1 MDEPFQSFKGQLLL
15 DGGDLAGSFFSR
27 TVVLLCQHS
36 SEGAL
41 GLVLNRGTE
50 KTVGEM
56 LLEDLPERISE
67 QNLWVGGPV
76 QPAALSY
83 LHSDDFLPDANVFP
97 NLSLNHS
104 LEDLL
109 DLGESF
115 SVSQKVRVFTGYSG
129 WGPGQL
135 EAEMERNAWIVH
147 QANLNHVFEATPEQL
162 WRLVMIEK
170 GGVHRLMADSPDD
183 LSWN

>member
-1 MDEPFQSFKGQLLL
+1 MDEAFQSFKGQLLL
-15 DGGDLAGSFFSR
+15 DGGDLAGTFFGR

-36 SEGAL
+36 ADGAF
-41 GLVLNRGTE
+41 GLVLNRGAE

-56 LLEDLPERISE
+56 LLEDLPERILE
-67 QNLWVGGPV
+67 QDLWFGGPV

-83 LHSDDFLPDANVFP
+83 LHSDDFLPDANVMP
-97 NLSLNHS
+97 NLSLKHS
-104 LEDLL
+104 LQELL

-115 SVSQKVRVFTGYSG
+115 SVAQKVRVFAGYSG

-135 EAEMERNAWIVH
+135 ESEMDRNAWIVH
-147 QANLNHVFEATPEQL
+147 QANINHVFEVTPEHL
-162 WRLVMIEK
+162 WRSVMIEK

>member
-1 MDEPFQSFKGQLLL
+1 M

-27 TVVLLCQHS
+27 TVVLLCQHNA
-36 SEGAL
+36 EGAF
-41 GLVLNRGTE
+41 GLVLNRGTQ

-67 QNLWVGGPV
+67 QDLWVGGPV

-83 LHSDDFLPDANVFP
+83 LHSDDFLPGANVFP

-115 SVSQKVRVFTGYSG
+115 
-129 WGPGQL
+129 
-135 EAEMERNAWIVH
+135 
-147 QANLNHVFEATPEQL
+147 
-162 WRLVMIEK
+162 
-170 GGVHRLMADSPDD
+170 
-183 LSWN
+183 